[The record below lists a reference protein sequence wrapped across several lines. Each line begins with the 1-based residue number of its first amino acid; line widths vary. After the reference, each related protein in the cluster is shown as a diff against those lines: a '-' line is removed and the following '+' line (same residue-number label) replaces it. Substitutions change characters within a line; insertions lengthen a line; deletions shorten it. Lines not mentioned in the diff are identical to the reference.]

1 MVLVGMV
8 VLKLLIYNVLYDFSF
23 KRAPH
28 GAFFFSIQ
36 NKSTT
41 FAWLINKT

>member
-23 KRAPH
+23 K
-28 GAFFFSIQ
+28 
-36 NKSTT
+36 KSSA